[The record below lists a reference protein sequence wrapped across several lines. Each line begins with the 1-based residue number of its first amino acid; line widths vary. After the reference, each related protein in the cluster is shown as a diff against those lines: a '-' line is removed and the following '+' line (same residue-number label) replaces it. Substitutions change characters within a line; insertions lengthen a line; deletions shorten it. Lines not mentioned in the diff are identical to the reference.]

1 MKVWESMIYQGID
14 MEDYVKRRL
23 TEITDTDERSFAREA
38 LLKGLLPAIQVM
50 EARYRELED
59 RVRRETEPEDCRY
72 AVQTMVIRQQDYD
85 PSNRTWF
92 PVCEQDVRQGG
103 KTYKRIYFQGGRAE
117 RLEFEALGSLTAV
130 DALGGTHRVGIRKT
144 EDYRNAVEALYQ
156 IFVYNRIPWSTV
168 NTGDME
174 RFYDL
179 YPLVE
184 QGETENA
191 EKEEAAGQEEDII
204 TQTMEDWSISFGRWE
219 NRVCQDAMLLW
230 NIEKFRFRCMKF
242 MVPCLDGKYYEHELE
257 LEDQDEDTGYMV
269 EGNEDILSVRY
280 EKGKIIMTSVKE
292 TFDNW
297 CAYRFVGRADM
308 DSYGYQGRILGNRKK
323 ERFADCLI
331 RRYGQGI
338 HSKTEIF
345 RLVEELDLGGVIRIT
360 DCQVQ
365 NCEREGSFPA
375 DMNWFIREEAFPMET
390 RRILELRFA
399 GQVDGEADVYRM
411 EDMLRYAVSQ
421 IQLFL
426 DEYKCVG
433 VLA

>member
-14 MEDYVKRRL
+14 MEEYIKQRL
-23 TEITDTDERSFAREA
+23 TEIADTDERSFAKEA
-38 LLKGLLPAIQVM
+38 LLKGFLPAIRIM
-50 EARYRELED
+50 EARYRDLEN

-72 AVQTMVIRQQDYD
+72 AVQTMVISRQDYD
-85 PSNRTWF
+85 PSNHTWF
-92 PVCEQDVRQGG
+92 PVCEQDALQAE
-103 KTYKRIYFQGGRAE
+103 KTCRRIYFQGSREE
-117 RLEFEALGSLTAV
+117 RLKFEALGSLTAV
-130 DALGGTHRVGIRKT
+130 DASGGTHRVGIRKT
-144 EDYRNAVEALYQ
+144 FDYRNAVEALYN

-168 NTGDME
+168 NTGDVE

-179 YPLVE
+179 YPLAE
-184 QGETENA
+184 QGEAGEN
-191 EKEEAAGQEEDII
+191 
-204 TQTMEDWSISFGRWE
+204 DWSISFGPWE
-219 NRVCQDAMLLW
+219 DRICQDAMLLW
-230 NIEKFRFRCMKF
+230 NIERFRFRCMKF

-257 LEDQDEDTGYMV
+257 LEDQDQDSGYMV

-280 EKGKIIMTSVKE
+280 EKGKIIMTSPKE

-297 CAYRFVGRADM
+297 CAYRFVGQTDL
-308 DSYGYQGRILGNRKK
+308 DSYGYQGSILGNRKK

-345 RLVEELDLGGVIRIT
+345 RLVEELDLGGIIRIT

-365 NCEREGSFPA
+365 DHEREDSFPA

-399 GQVDGEADVYRM
+399 RQADGEAAVYRM

-433 VLA
+433 VLE